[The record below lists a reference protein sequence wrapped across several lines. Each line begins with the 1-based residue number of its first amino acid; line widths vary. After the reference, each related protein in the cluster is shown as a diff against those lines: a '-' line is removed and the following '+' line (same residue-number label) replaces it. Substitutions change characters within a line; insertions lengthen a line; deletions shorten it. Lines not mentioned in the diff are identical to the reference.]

1 MALAHDIAPPE
12 PPRRWWSRPT
22 TTAGW
27 IGWLTT
33 VDHKRIGILYGVTA
47 FFFLIVGGLEAL
59 LIRLQLAGPD
69 LNIIGAETYNQLF
82 TMHATTMIFLA
93 VMPMFAAFSNYML
106 PLMIGA
112 RDVAFPRLNTLGY
125 FTFLAGG
132 ILLNSSWFLGGAPN
146 AGWFA
151 YANLTSRQFN
161 PGLGI
166 DFWILGLQILG
177 ISSTTGAL
185 NFFVTILNMRAP
197 GMTMMRLPIF
207 AWMTLITSV
216 LILLAFPVITI
227 ALLLLLLDRMVGTT
241 FFEVASG
248 GMPILWQHLFWVF
261 GHPEVYIIILPG
273 MGVVSEVLPAFSRK
287 PLFGY
292 PIMVFSGAAI
302 GFMGFTVWSHH
313 MFTTGLGPLANA
325 AFALTTMAIAI
336 PTGIKIFN
344 WIGTLWGGS
353 IRLRVP
359 MLYALGFISMFLIG
373 GFSGIMHSAAAAD
386 TLQHDSYFVVAHFHY
401 VMIGGALFALLT
413 GITYWFP
420 KVTGHLMSET
430 WGRKIFWLFFAG
442 FNITFFP
449 MHFLG
454 LNGMPR
460 RIYTYSAEMGWQF
473 WNFTATVGAFLLG
486 FSMLLFAI
494 ELCRA
499 LRYGTPADDDP
510 WDARTLEW
518 TTASPPPIYNFQCL
532 PVVSSLDAFWESKQ
546 GANTLSERPEREDH
560 IHLPQSSYFP
570 ALCALGLLL
579 AAYGLLYSGALAIV
593 GAGLTIFSI
602 YGWAFEGVGY
612 MNVHPEPLHREETFV

>member
-1 MALAHDIAPPE
+1 MAIAHDVAQTRS
-12 PPRRWWSRPT
+12 RRHWWSRPSSST
-22 TTAGW
+22 GW
-27 IGWLTT
+27 LGWLTT
-33 VDHKRIGILYGVTA
+33 VDHKRIGILYGITA
-47 FFFLIVGGLEAL
+47 FAFLIVGGVEAL

-69 LNIIGAETYNQLF
+69 LHIVAAETYNQLF

-93 VMPMFAAFSNYML
+93 VMPLFAAFANYMI
-106 PLMIGA
+106 PLLIGA
-112 RDVAFPRLNTLGY
+112 RDVAFPRLNAFGY

-132 ILLNSSWFLGGAPN
+132 ILLNSSWFLGGASN

-161 PGLGI
+161 PGFGV

-185 NFFVTILNMRAP
+185 NFFVTILNLRAP
-197 GMTMMRLPIF
+197 GMAMMRLPIF
-207 AWMTLITSV
+207 AWMMLITSV

-273 MGVVSEVLPAFSRK
+273 MGVVSEILPAFARK

-292 PIMVFSGAAI
+292 PLMVFSGAAI
-302 GFMGFTVWSHH
+302 GFLGFTVWSHH
-313 MFTTGLGPLANA
+313 MFTTGLGPMANA
-325 AFALTTMAIAI
+325 AFALTTMAIAV

-373 GFSGIMHSAAAAD
+373 GFSGIMHAAAAAD
-386 TLQHDSYFVVAHFHY
+386 TQQHDSYFVVAHFHY
-401 VMIGGALFALLT
+401 VMIGGALFALLA
-413 GITYWFP
+413 GLTYWFP
-420 KVTGHLMSET
+420 KITGHMMSEAR
-430 WGRKIFWLFFAG
+430 GRGIFWLFFAG
-442 FNITFFP
+442 FNLTFFP

-473 WNFTATVGAFLLG
+473 WNLVATIGAFVLAASLL
-486 FSMLLFAI
+486 LYLI

-499 LRYGTPADDDP
+499 LRSGAPAGDDP

-518 TTASPPPIYNFQCL
+518 HTTSPPPVYNFERL
-532 PVVSSLDAFWESKQ
+532 PVVASLDAFWEAKQ
-546 GANTLSERPEREDH
+546 GADVLSDLPAHESGIR
-560 IHLPQSSYFP
+560 LPQPSYFP
-570 ALCALGLLL
+570 ALCTLGILLG
-579 AAYGLLYSGALAIV
+579 AYGLLYSGSLAI
-593 GAGLTIFSI
+593 AGLLLAVFSI
-602 YGWAFEGVGY
+602 YGWAFEGVGQ
-612 MNVHPEPLHREETFV
+612 EEWV

>member
-1 MALAHDIAPPE
+1 MAIAHDVE
-12 PPRRWWSRPT
+12 QSTPPRRWWSRPT
-22 TTAGW
+22 ATTGW
-27 IGWLTT
+27 LGWLTT

-47 FFFLIVGGLEAL
+47 FAFLIIGGIEAL

-69 LNIIGAETYNQLF
+69 MHIVGAETYNQLF

-93 VMPMFAAFSNYML
+93 VMPLFAAFANYML

-112 RDVAFPRLNTLGY
+112 RDVAFPRLNAFGY

-132 ILLNSSWFLGGAPN
+132 ILLNSSWFLGGASN

-161 PGLGI
+161 PGYGV
-166 DFWILGLQILG
+166 DFWILSLQILG

-207 AWMTLITSV
+207 AWMMLITSV
-216 LILLAFPVITI
+216 LILLSFPVITI

-273 MGVVSEVLPAFSRK
+273 MGIVSEVLPTFSRK
-287 PLFGY
+287 SLYGY
-292 PIMVFSGAAI
+292 PIMIFSGAAI

-313 MFTTGLGPLANA
+313 MFTTGLGPMANA
-325 AFALTTMAIAI
+325 AFAVTTMAIAV
-336 PTGIKIFN
+336 PTGIKMFN

-353 IRLRVP
+353 LRLQVP
-359 MLYALGFISMFLIG
+359 MLYALGFLSMFLIG
-373 GFSGIMHSAAAAD
+373 GFSGVMHAAAAAD
-386 TLQHDSYFVVAHFHY
+386 TQQHDSYFVVAHFHY
-401 VMIGGALFALLT
+401 VMIGGALFALLA
-413 GITYWFP
+413 GIAYWFP
-420 KVTGHLMSET
+420 KITGRLMVES
-430 WGRKIFWLFFAG
+430 WGKKIFWLFFAG

-454 LNGMPR
+454 LDGMPR

-473 WNFTATVGAFLLG
+473 WNLTATIGAFVLAIAL
-486 FSMLLFAI
+486 LLFI
-494 ELCRA
+494 INLCYA
-499 LRYGTPADDDP
+499 LRFGSTAGDDP

-518 TTASPPPIYNFQCL
+518 YTTSPPPVYNFAQL
-532 PVVSSLDAFWESKQ
+532 PAVSSLDAFWHAKQ
-546 GANTLSERPEREDH
+546 GDDTLSDLPKHEGG
-560 IHLPQSSYFP
+560 IHLPQPSYFP
-570 ALCALGLLL
+570 ALCTVGILL
-579 AAYGLLYSGALAIV
+579 ASYGLIYSGILAI
-593 GAGLTIFSI
+593 AGFLLAVFSI
-602 YGWAFEGVGY
+602 YGWAFEGVG
-612 MNVHPEPLHREETFV
+612 EGEWA